1 MDYSLYRLN
10 FRHLVLAMSIMSITS
25 CVHLS
30 HVHTFATSVTQTI
43 SAFDSTGYGFIYSY
57 QHYSSS
63 PNLYN
68 FTEADLKDNKLPL
81 PILYPPADTSKTG
94 DYTLAIKADAAITTL
109 FNCAGSYFKGL
120 AKLSDPDLANIK
132 FDSLLTGLKN
142 DSVTLAKLSLTDT
155 ATLNTFST
163 IGAAVTNL
171 LVGRYQQKKLRA
183 IIIRYDSSVQI
194 VLGAFSRIIDGP
206 LLNTLVSDEGLIRDQ
221 YTLLLANPYLSRDL
235 KITMID
241 RYKSSFTTLE
251 SKRLKLTK
259 ISAAL
264 KKISADHHAIAGEAQ
279 SNSLSSAKMKALFS
293 SFSADL
299 QTRLQQLSV
308 SW

>member
-1 MDYSLYRLN
+1 MNFSLYRLSV
-10 FRHLVLAMSIMSITS
+10 RHLVLAMSIMGITS

-30 HVHTFATSVTQTI
+30 HVHTFATSVTQTL
-43 SAFDSTGYGFIYSY
+43 SAFDATGYGFVYSY
-57 QHYSSS
+57 QNYSSS
-63 PNLYN
+63 PHLYDFN
-68 FTEADLKDNKLPL
+68 ETDLKDNKLPL
-81 PILYPPADTSKTG
+81 PILYSPADTSKTG

-120 AKLSDPDLANIK
+120 AKLSDPNLANIS

-155 ATLNTFST
+155 ATLNTFSS
-163 IGAAVTNL
+163 IGAAVTKL
-171 LVGRYQQKKLRA
+171 LIGRYQEKKLRTT
-183 IIIRYDSSVQI
+183 IIKYDSSVQI

-206 LLNTLVSDEGLIRDQ
+206 LLNALVSDEGLMRDQ

-235 KITMID
+235 KIMMID
-241 RYKSSFTTLE
+241 KYKSSFTSLE

-259 ISAAL
+259 ISAAF
-264 KKISADHHAIAGEAQ
+264 KKISADHHAIAEEAKN
-279 SNSLSSAKMKALFS
+279 NSLSSAKMKALFNT
-293 SFSADL
+293 FSADL
-299 QTRLQQLSV
+299 QARLQQLSA